1 MELTE
6 NFIKFLHDQSAY
18 GKIQVD
24 TLIHEL
30 KKKNCYG
37 SQPKTEIGGFE
48 VIPTDNVDKPWET
61 DNVEYFALRCTL
73 DQADHYLSCSIGI
86 KDGND
91 LYLVEDSYDE
101 TERPMLLVRRM

>member
-6 NFIKFLHDQSAY
+6 DFIKFLHDQSAS
-18 GKIQVD
+18 D
-24 TLIHEL
+24 SE
-30 KKKNCYG
+30 
-37 SQPKTEIGGFE
+37 PKREIGGFE

-61 DNVEYFALRCTL
+61 DNIEWFALSCTL

-91 LYLVEDSYDE
+91 LYLVKDSYDE
-101 TERPMLLVRRM
+101 TVN